1 MRLRHRILRQI
12 SGVHWRRVQT
22 CPRHGSRVPCRH
34 GVDGVVPQHQ
44 PPCPRHG
51 FWVPCRHG
59 ADGAV
64 PQHQPPCPRHGS
76 RVPCRH
82 GVDGAVPQH
91 HTPCVCR
98 QLFYVSAPGRSSSGR
113 EHVPMWHHSTESQ
126 GLYKHTWGEVPAT
139 RGISKVDQWEWC
151 DAREV
156 T

>member
-1 MRLRHRILRQI
+1 MQLRHRILRQI

-34 GVDGVVPQHQ
+34 GVDGAVPQHQ

-51 FWVPCRHG
+51 FW
-59 ADGAV
+59 
-64 PQHQPPCPRHGS
+64 
-76 RVPCRH
+76 VPCRH